1 METPHH
7 KLLKKTHEQLCFR
20 DVDWAW
26 ETSNAMPLCI
36 WGWFRCIWGRNASP
50 LKKNM
55 GCNSSRRHQK
65 KSTQMKY
72 PQRSS
77 DEPPYQTDAC
87 ACGSMSIEV
96 TTKFDLV
103 KTSAADRTFFCIL
116 SLTVEYRRWCLQAVQ
131 NNLQPC
137 NKHIKIFV

>member
-1 METPHH
+1 MLP
-7 KLLKKTHEQLCFR
+7 Q
-20 DVDWAW
+20 
-26 ETSNAMPLCI
+26 
-36 WGWFRCIWGRNASP
+36 
-50 LKKNM
+50 KKNM
-55 GCNSSRRHQK
+55 GCNSFPPTSK

-87 ACGSMSIEV
+87 ACGAMSIEV

-116 SLTVEYRRWCLQAVQ
+116 SLTVEYSR
-131 NNLQPC
+131 
-137 NKHIKIFV
+137 